1 MIFYDYRIFEKK
13 CSIDYSWDK
22 DLGYFKLME
31 LTNSDSDNHQENK

>member
-1 MIFYDYRIFEKK
+1 MIIVYLKKK

-31 LTNSDSDNHQENK
+31 ITNSDSDNQHENK